1 MKRID
6 GNTRSFLLSITVL
19 FLCVLTTI
27 QATGQVVQR
36 IKKTGTFT
44 GKGTVVDLQPGEITI
59 AREDGVTK
67 SFIIQ
72 DKDDRAISLDGN
84 DYIVSMPAKI
94 EVYGTLR
101 AELLERGMYTDFK
114 GSINR
119 FGKPEHPISKMKVVK
134 GDADVLA
141 IDVPR
146 DPKGD
151 QFAECNV
158 LGRVVYYRRGKLFLE
173 VPKSRMAA
181 QKRITFELSEDAT
194 FDISSEDLNR
204 VRAGDIVESFDG
216 EKMDNGAHVIRNI
229 KILLAA
235 KREKATVSYSDQ
247 LFQKYSNFSD
257 EPGEPRTERSANFI
271 LHTDLSLRSSKVLLA
286 KLENMFGLVFRYY
299 NKRPREKIEVY
310 VVRDLDNFAGA
321 LPAFGVAKIAEGAG
335 VTLSQGY
342 SLMQG
347 NKVKGKRTKAIVY
360 SCEDHAV
367 VQHEAVHAYCAMAF
381 GSTGPTW
388 YSEGMAEVGQY
399 WKPDNPAVEI
409 DAVVIEYLTSAK
421 KKKLTDIVAAG
432 QITGDSWKAYAW
444 RWAVCHLL
452 ANNPNY
458 SRRFKRL
465 GMNMMSEEKDSFKI
479 AFGDLADKISFEYD
493 QFVKNFDNG
502 YRVDLCAWDWE
513 TEAVDLG
520 TNPVKKEVNAMAG
533 WQATTAKL
541 TKGNSY
547 DVIAKGKWK
556 ISADSSEITAD
567 GQASRRGQLIGV
579 VLKDYKISPPFELGA
594 KKRFKAGY
602 SGQLYVR
609 CKDSWNHLDDNSGKI
624 DFYIRKSTSK

>member
-1 MKRID
+1 MNRAD
-6 GNTRSFLLSITVL
+6 GIIHSSL
-19 FLCVLTTI
+19 FCIAVILCALPTF

-36 IKKTGTFT
+36 IKKVGAFK

-59 AREDGVTK
+59 AREDGVSK

-72 DKDDRAISLDGN
+72 DKDERAISLDGN

-101 AELLERGMYTDFK
+101 ADLLERGMYADFK

-119 FGKPEHPISKMKVVK
+119 FGKPEYPISKMKVVQ
-134 GDADVLA
+134 GDSDALA
-141 IDVPR
+141 IDVSR
-146 DPKGD
+146 DPEGD
-151 QFAECNV
+151 EFAECNV
-158 LGRVVYYRRGKLFLE
+158 MGRVVYYRRGKLFLE

-194 FDISSEDLNR
+194 FDIASDDLNR
-204 VRAGDIVESFDG
+204 VRPGDIVESFDG
-216 EKMDNGAHVIRNI
+216 DKMDNGAHVIRNI

-235 KREKATVSYSDQ
+235 KRERATVSYSDK
-247 LFQKYSNFSD
+247 LFQKYSNLSD

-299 NKRPREKIEVY
+299 NKRPREKIEIY
-310 VVRDLDNFAGA
+310 VVRDLDNFSGR

-342 SLMQG
+342 SLVKG
-347 NKVKGKRTKAIVY
+347 NKVKGKKTVATVY

-367 VQHEAVHAYCAMAF
+367 VQHEAVHAYCAMTF

-399 WKPDNPAVEI
+399 WKPDHPAVEI

-421 KKKLTDIVAAG
+421 KKKLSDIVATG

-465 GMNMMSEEKDSFKI
+465 GMNLMAEEKDSFKI
-479 AFGDLADKISFEYD
+479 AFGDLAGEISFEYD

-502 YRVDLCAWDWE
+502 YRVDLCAWDWK

-520 TNPVKKEVNAMAG
+520 TKPVKKEVNAMAG

-556 ISADSSEITAD
+556 ISADSPEITAD
-567 GQASRRGQLIGV
+567 GQASGRGKLIGV
-579 VLKDYKISPPFELGA
+579 VLNDYKISPPFELGA

-624 DFYIRKSTSK
+624 NFYIRKSTSK